1 MIGVLLLLPTSCQ
14 SRSPSSVTP
23 DSSGDLQREIVV
35 DGMKRY
41 FTVHLPAS
49 YNRERP
55 APVVLNFHGG
65 GGNSKTQRHISGM
78 NATADRNGFIV
89 VYPQGT
95 NKKGKLVEGY
105 TWNGGGCCGW
115 AQENGIDD
123 VKFTAALLDA
133 LQDEFSI
140 DTKRVYATGISNGAI
155 MSYRLACELADRIA
169 AIAPVAGP
177 MEMQTCTPSRPISVI
192 HFHGERDEFAP
203 YTGGSGKR
211 SLKGQKF
218 NSVENTLKRWLQI
231 LGLEK
236 TNPEVVHVTE
246 NVSSKAYRSGRAEF
260 VLYTIREG
268 GHTWPGGNFGFL
280 GERFL
285 GKMNMEI
292 SANEIMWDFFQRH
305 HLP

>member
-1 MIGVLLLLPTSCQ
+1 MLGILLFIPISCQ
-14 SRSPSSVTP
+14 SGPPSSITP
-23 DSSGDLQREIVV
+23 GQAVDLNREIVV

-41 FTVHLPAS
+41 FILHVPAS
-49 YNRERP
+49 YNGERP
-55 APVVLNFHGG
+55 FPVVLNFHGG

-95 NKKGKLVEGY
+95 NKKGKLVKGY

-115 AQENGIDD
+115 AQENRIDD
-123 VKFTAALLDA
+123 VTFTAALLDA
-133 LQDEFSI
+133 LQAEFSI

-169 AIAPVAGP
+169 AIAPIAGP
-177 MEMQTCTPSRPISVI
+177 MEMQSCRPSRPVSVI
-192 HFHGERDEFAP
+192 HFHGEKDEFAP

-211 SLKGQKF
+211 SLKGQNF
-218 NSVENTLKRWLQI
+218 NSVENTLQSWKQI

-236 TNPEVVHVTE
+236 TKPEMTQVTG
-246 NVSSKAYRSGRAEF
+246 NVSSMTYRSERAEF
-260 VLYTIREG
+260 VMYTIKDG
-268 GHTWPGGNFGFL
+268 GHTWPGGKFGFL
-280 GERFL
+280 GKRFL
-285 GKMNMEI
+285 GEMNMEI

>member
-1 MIGVLLLLPTSCQ
+1 MIGVLLLLPISCH
-14 SRSPSSVTP
+14 SGSSSSVRP
-23 DSSGDLQREIVV
+23 DHSRDLQREIVV

-41 FTVHLPAS
+41 FTLHLPAS

-78 NATADRNGFIV
+78 NATADRNGFIA

-95 NKKGKLVEGY
+95 NKKGKLVKGY

-115 AQENGIDD
+115 AQENRIDD

-133 LQDEFSI
+133 LQAEFSI

-177 MEMQTCTPSRPISVI
+177 MEMQTCTPSRPVSVI
-192 HFHGERDEFAP
+192 NFHGERDEFAP

-218 NSVENTLKRWLQI
+218 NSVENTLKRWQQI

-246 NVSSKAYRSGRAEF
+246 NVSSTAYRSRRAEY

-268 GHTWPGGNFGFL
+268 GHTWPGGKFGFL
-280 GERFL
+280 GKRFL
-285 GKMNMEI
+285 GEMNMEI